1 MLNYLKQTAQC
12 VAEIIQYFST
22 EIRHSTYSFISSPFR
37 LETREE
43 KKCSLGDEE

>member
-1 MLNYLKQTAQC
+1 MLNYLKQTEQC
-12 VAEIIQYFST
+12 VAEIIQCCD
-22 EIRHSTYSFISSPFR
+22 RHSAYSFISSPLR